1 MITFIKKRDSKV
13 NKKNIYLSTHE
24 VLTRKISSF
33 SDEQIALMIKKNHPI
48 RQIQDKYC
56 YVHSVVNGIKVFNPK
71 QHNKIESVIR
81 NNLKL
86 LHIFY
91 IKEIPEQQF
100 FKSMV
105 KEAFF
110 QRSLFK
116 SMKYINIVLNRH
128 VMISYFLSYS
138 YSRSADYYNNPDVNN
153 AR

>member
-13 NKKNIYLSTHE
+13 NKKTIYLSTHE
-24 VLTRKISSF
+24 VLTREISSF
-33 SDEQIALMIKKNHPI
+33 SDEQIALMIKKNNPI
-48 RQIQDKYC
+48 RQIQDKFC
-56 YVHSVVNGIKVFNPK
+56 YVHSVVNGVKVFNPK
-71 QHNKIESVIR
+71 QHKKLESVIR

-86 LHIFY
+86 FHIFY

-110 QRSLFK
+110 QHSLLK
-116 SMKYINIVLNRH
+116 SMRYINIVLNRH

-138 YSRSADYYNNPDVNN
+138 YSRSADYYNNPDGNN
-153 AR
+153 A